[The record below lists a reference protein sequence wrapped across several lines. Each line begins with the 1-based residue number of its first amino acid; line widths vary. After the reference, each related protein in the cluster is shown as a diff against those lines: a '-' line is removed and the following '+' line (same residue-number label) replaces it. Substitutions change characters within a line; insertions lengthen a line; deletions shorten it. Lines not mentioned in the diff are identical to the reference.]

1 MVRIAAM
8 VRQIRAESLR
18 EMATMSKIYYI
29 VATMI
34 MMLAVACNAPQRSV
48 VMHDTPNDR
57 WDISEEF
64 YYDNSDSLTRRDIA
78 ITVRYGKGYV
88 ADSVAMSIL
97 CVAPDSLVV
106 EEPFTLHIPHI
117 GDLRPEEHTFVYRRN
132 AVLST
137 KGRYIFRLT
146 PHNAVEGI
154 SSVGLI
160 ISESHNSNDQ

>member
-1 MVRIAAM
+1 
-8 VRQIRAESLR
+8 
-18 EMATMSKIYYI
+18 
-29 VATMI
+29 
-34 MMLAVACNAPQRSV
+34 
-48 VMHDTPNDR
+48 
-57 WDISEEF
+57 
-64 YYDNSDSLTRRDIA
+64 
-78 ITVRYGKGYV
+78 VRYGKGYV

-160 ISESHNSNDQ
+160 ISESHNSND